1 MNHTEEMFLGKT
13 ADISQEGCDG
23 HQITSSSR
31 RSFLGLLLGAGAA
44 AVGALLSVPLFRFML
59 HPLLT
64 ATSSSSWKEVGSVED
79 LASVTSP
86 VKKLVKIEQR
96 DGWRKIV
103 SEKALYVCKD
113 ATGRL
118 CAFSSVCP
126 HLGCS
131 IAWRSEEHTSEL
143 QSQSNLVCRLLLE
156 KKKITCCVTG
166 KSSAGLRIQRFC
178 IANGSSLPVAGS
190 LPLTTPRRTVVI
202 LGVAPATPRASDR
215 ASP

>member
-1 MNHTEEMFLGKT
+1 MINHREEMFIGKT
-13 ADISQEGCDG
+13 ADISYEGCDG
-23 HQITSSSR
+23 DRITSSSR
-31 RSFLGLLLGAGAA
+31 RSFLGLLLSAGAA
-44 AVGALLSVPLFRFML
+44 GVGALLSVPLFRFLL

-131 IAWRSEEHTSEL
+131 IAWHDEK
-143 QSQSNLVCRLLLE
+143 SNFLCPCHNGQFTPDGKLLGGPPPRGMDQLEIKIEDGLLMVHYQNFRQLVRHKE
-156 KKKITCCVTG
+156 VIT
-166 KSSAGLRIQRFC
+166 
-178 IANGSSLPVAGS
+178 
-190 LPLTTPRRTVVI
+190 
-202 LGVAPATPRASDR
+202 
-215 ASP
+215 

>member
-1 MNHTEEMFLGKT
+1 MNHQEEMFIGKT
-13 ADISQEGCDG
+13 AAISQESGDG
-23 HQITSSSR
+23 HRITCSSR

-44 AVGALLSVPLFRFML
+44 GIGALLSVPLFRFIL

-64 ATSSSSWKEVGSVED
+64 AASSSSWKEVGSVED
-79 LASVTSP
+79 LTSVTSP

-103 SEKALYVCKD
+103 SEKAVYECND

-131 IAWRSEEHTSEL
+131 IA
-143 QSQSNLVCRLLLE
+143 
-156 KKKITCCVTG
+156 
-166 KSSAGLRIQRFC
+166 
-178 IANGSSLPVAGS
+178 
-190 LPLTTPRRTVVI
+190 
-202 LGVAPATPRASDR
+202 
-215 ASP
+215 